1 MADSPSLQRRR
12 SDPPSGQVAALAG
25 PFCLHTSRVLSAL
38 AVRLT
43 AATERYVPSAF
54 AIALVLTFVTFGLAM
69 AVAGASPA
77 QVIVEWG
84 NGFWT
89 LVPFAM
95 QMALVV
101 LTGYLVSTAPV
112 VDRGFGVLSRL
123 ATTPRR
129 AVVLMALASMALA
142 WVHWG
147 LSLIGCAMF
156 VRHVVRA
163 EPRVD
168 YRLLVCTAYFGMGA
182 TWHAG
187 LSASAPLLVATPGH
201 FLEETIGLIPIA
213 ETIFSPFNLG
223 LTAIVV
229 ALLAVLAGVLH
240 PPPART
246 RTIVPAV
253 LDSLD
258 RFDPPSPPGSPTP
271 ASRLDHSRLLTLAVG
286 TSGMAWL
293 AWYFATEGFSLT
305 LDVLNF
311 AFMMLAVLLHR
322 SAASILAA
330 AEKGGALLS
339 GIVLQFPFYAGMY
352 GVIQGTGLATIA
364 GEAIAAMA
372 SPETLP
378 LLLYWYSG
386 LVNYFVPS
394 GGSKWAI
401 EAPYLVDAATR
412 LGVPTPQ
419 VVLAYAWGDMST
431 DIIQPFWALPLLAA
445 ARIDFREILGYAAV
459 VFLVYN
465 VVVSMA
471 FWLLP
476 RL

>member
-1 MADSPSLQRRR
+1 M
-12 SDPPSGQVAALAG
+12 
-25 PFCLHTSRVLSAL
+25 LSAL
-38 AVRLT
+38 AVRLS
-43 AATERYVPSAF
+43 AATERFVPSAF
-54 AIALVLTFVTFGLAM
+54 AIALLLTFVTFGLAVM
-69 AVAGASPA
+69 FAGATPA
-77 QVIVEWG
+77 RVIVEWG

-112 VDRGFGVLSRL
+112 VDRWFGVLSRR
-123 ATTPRR
+123 ATSPRH
-129 AVVLMALASMALA
+129 AVVLMALVSMALA

-147 LSLIGCAMF
+147 LSLVGCAMF
-156 VRHVVRA
+156 VRHVVKA

-201 FLEETIGLIPIA
+201 FLEDTIGVIPIG

-223 LTAIVV
+223 LTVIVV
-229 ALLAVLAGVLH
+229 TILAVLAAVLH

-246 RTIVPAV
+246 RAISPEL
-253 LDSLD
+253 LDSLE
-258 RFDPPSPPGSPTP
+258 RFEPPPRPQAPTP
-271 ASRLDHSRLLTLAVG
+271 AARLDHSRLLTLAVG
-286 TSGMAWL
+286 VCGAAWL
-293 AWYFATEGFSLT
+293 AWYFSQRGFLLT

-311 AFMMLAVLLHR
+311 AFLMLAVLLHP
-322 SAASILAA
+322 SAASVLAA
-330 AEKGGALLS
+330 AERGAGLLS
-339 GIVLQFPFYAGMY
+339 GVVLQFPFYAGMY
-352 GVIQGTGLATIA
+352 GVIQGTGLAEIA
-364 GEAIAAMA
+364 GQAIATYAN
-372 SPETLP
+372 PETLP
-378 LLLYWYSG
+378 VWLYWYSG

-412 LGVPTPQ
+412 LGVATPQ

-445 ARIDFREILGYAAV
+445 ARIDFRDIMGYAAV
-459 VFLVYN
+459 VFLIYN
-465 VVVSMA
+465 AVVSIA